1 MPRGGVPGREGHW
14 CQHTVPKCAN
24 CRGPHFAQANACP
37 KKKAARSD
45 AKGWRSPPPKWRQR
59 DEASPPEDPPTVAQ
73 ETPGDRPE
81 VEEEYEPA
89 SGEAMEEQGNGAG
102 RGGAEAES
110 FLRFSFSFSFLF
122 SFVSAFGAQETP
134 LWLATVCGRGQW
146 SC

>member
-1 MPRGGVPGREGHW
+1 MTERGDARPREVGSVQRSRSRIDSGGKGIYASE
-14 CQHTVPKCAN
+14 
-24 CRGPHFAQANACP
+24 RG
-37 KKKAARSD
+37 
-45 AKGWRSPPPKWRQR
+45 RQR
-59 DEASPPEDPPTVAQ
+59 SKHLQPNGASQPEDPPTGTQ

-122 SFVSAFGAQETP
+122 SFVSAFGAQETL
-134 LWLATVCGRGQW
+134 LWLATVCGRRQW